1 MTLPADRARMS
12 WADPEGHVHLVYD
25 ATLDVAYLRLRALR
39 PGELLGPT
47 LLLEGDPA
55 FTGSVAVDF
64 SLEDGVVVG
73 LEFLDASRS
82 LPADL
87 LARAE
92 RSDGTNG
99 GDRLGERVLRRL
111 VAGLRT
117 SAPPRP
123 GGRRLD

>member
-25 ATLDVAYLRLRALR
+25 ATTDVAYLRLRPLSR
-39 PGELLGPT
+39 GELLGPT
-47 LLLEGDPA
+47 LLVHGDPA
-55 FTGSVAVDF
+55 FPGLAALDF
-64 SLEDGVVVG
+64 SLEDGTVVG
-73 LEFLDASRS
+73 IEFIGASAC

-92 RSDGTNG
+92 RSDGTNA
-99 GDRLGERVLRRL
+99 GDRMEERFLRRL
-111 VAGLRT
+111 VASLRT
-117 SAPPRP
+117 TAPPKG